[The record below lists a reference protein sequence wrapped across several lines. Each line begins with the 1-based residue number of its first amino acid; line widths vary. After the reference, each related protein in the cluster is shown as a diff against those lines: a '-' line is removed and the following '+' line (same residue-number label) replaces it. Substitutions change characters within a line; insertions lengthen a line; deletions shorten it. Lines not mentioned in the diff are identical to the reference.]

1 MAAPDWPPRPMTIVK
16 TYRVIVGETR
26 ADALRAAQRTYEV
39 RRKAREAQ
47 IEQPGHPLAPMISFE
62 EFTAREI
69 VDLPEECVARFSGLE
84 MKGINYV
91 RIAFDDPSQME
102 AVARL
107 ILPRYAA
114 ATNGVHAVT
123 AR

>member
-1 MAAPDWPPRPMTIVK
+1 MAAPDRPRRPMTIVK

-26 ADALRAAQRTYEV
+26 ADALRAPQRTDEV

-47 IEQPGHPLAPMISFE
+47 IEQPGHPLVPMISFE

-69 VDLPEECVARFSGLE
+69 VGTPEECAARFSELE
-84 MKGINYV
+84 MRGINYV
-91 RIAFDDPSQME
+91 RIVFDDPSQME
-102 AVARL
+102 TVARL
-107 ILPRYAA
+107 ILPRDRA